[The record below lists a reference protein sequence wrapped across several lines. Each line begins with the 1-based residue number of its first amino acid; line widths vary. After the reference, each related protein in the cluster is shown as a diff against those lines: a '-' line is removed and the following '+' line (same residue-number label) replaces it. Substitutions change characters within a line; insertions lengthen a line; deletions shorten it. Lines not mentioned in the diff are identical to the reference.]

1 MSASFDLLGLKTKMS
16 LRAEDTS
23 SVWIKVQYKLLS
35 EIQSATVNIE
45 FVRPIKLKFADFLLS
60 RTL

>member
-1 MSASFDLLGLKTKMS
+1 MS